1 MAPVMPVPL
10 RQVLS
15 GVSGVRIRGNA
26 ETPVS
31 SISVDSRR
39 IEPGAL
45 FVCLRGAHADGHA
58 YAAAAVTAGASAVLA
73 EREVEIPPG
82 APLALVSDTLPA
94 LSASAA
100 ELYGRPSDD
109 LTVIGVTGTNG
120 KTTTTRFLESIMA
133 AAGTPFGLIGTL
145 GARLIGTFDTPMPNT
160 TPFAHELQRLLA
172 LFRDAGARG
181 AIMEVSSHALVQH
194 RVDDVDF
201 DVAVLTNITQDH
213 LDFHQT
219 FEAYRAAKARL
230 FEDVTRGGRKNPG
243 VRVINLDDP
252 EGRRLAMTSG
262 RTLTYAVHDA
272 DAVLQAVDVVVEQ
285 DGSTFSVPALRPA
298 PFTVRLPGPFNV
310 ANALAA
316 IAAACALDV
325 DVEAIA
331 EGVENLSDVPG
342 RMSRVAAR
350 DLGVYVDYA
359 HTPDALRNV
368 LTAARALT
376 SGRLISVFG
385 CGGDRDAAKRPIMGA
400 IARELC
406 DVAIVTDDNPRS
418 EDPAAIR
425 DAIVFGMHG
434 ARGGEF
440 EIVADRAAAIDR
452 AIGLA
457 QDGDVVVVAGKGHE
471 PYQLVGDLVLPF
483 SDVAVAREA
492 IERHGR

>member
-1 MAPVMPVPL
+1 VMPVPL
-10 RQVLS
+10 RQLLAS
-15 GVSGVRIRGNA
+15 VSGVRIRGNA
-26 ETPVS
+26 EIPIS

-45 FVCLRGAHADGHA
+45 FVCLQGAHDDGHA
-58 YAAAAVTAGASAVLA
+58 HAAQAVDAGAVAVLA
-73 EREVEIPPG
+73 VHDVAI
-82 APLALVSDTLPA
+82 ASDVPLAYVPDTLAA
-94 LSASAA
+94 LSAAAA

-120 KTTTTRFLESIMA
+120 KTTTTRFLEAVMA

-145 GARLIGTFDTPMPNT
+145 GARLTGAFESSLSNT

-172 LFRDAGARG
+172 SFRDAGARG

-230 FEDVTRGGRKNPG
+230 FEDVTRGGRKSPG

-262 RTLTYAVHDA
+262 RTLTYAVNNT
-272 DAVLQAVDVVVEQ
+272 DAVLTATDISIER

-298 PFTVRLPGPFNV
+298 PFSVGLPGPFNV
-310 ANALAA
+310 ANAMAG

-331 EGVENLSDVPG
+331 DGIESVTDVPG

-376 SGRLISVFG
+376 SGRLICVFG
-385 CGGDRDAAKRPIMGA
+385 CGGDRDAAKRPLMGA
-400 IARELC
+400 IARELS
-406 DVAIVTDDNPRS
+406 DRVIVTDDNPRS
-418 EDPAAIR
+418 ENPSLIR
-425 DAIVFGMHG
+425 EAIVAGMRD
-434 ARGGEF
+434 ARGGDF
-440 EIVADRAAAIDR
+440 EVIADRAAAIDR
-452 AIGLA
+452 AIESAL
-457 QDGDVVVVAGKGHE
+457 DGDAIVIAGKGHE
-471 PYQLVGDLVLPF
+471 PYQLIGDLVLPF
-483 SDVAVAREA
+483 SDAAVAREVL
-492 IERHGR
+492 ERRGR

>member
-1 MAPVMPVPL
+1 MPVPL
-10 RQVLS
+10 RQVLAS
-15 GVSGVRIRGNA
+15 VSGVRIRGNA
-26 ETPVS
+26 QIPIS

-39 IEPGAL
+39 IESGAL
-45 FVCLRGAHADGHA
+45 FVCMEGAHDDGHA
-58 YAAAAVTAGASAVLA
+58 HAAAAVAAGASAILA
-73 EREVEIPPG
+73 TREVDVDPSVPI
-82 APLALVSDTLPA
+82 AMVADTMAA
-94 LSASAA
+94 LSAASA

-109 LTVIGVTGTNG
+109 LVVVGVTGTNG

-145 GARLIGTFDTPMPNT
+145 GARLAGTFETPMPNT

-172 LFRDAGARG
+172 SFRDAGARG

-194 RVDDVDF
+194 RVADVDF

-213 LDFHQT
+213 LDFHKT
-219 FEAYRAAKARL
+219 FEAYRAAKAQL
-230 FEDVTRGGRKNPG
+230 FEDVTRGGRKIPG

-252 EGRRLAMTSG
+252 EGGRLAMTSG
-262 RTLTYAVHDA
+262 RTLTYAVENA
-272 DAVLQAVDVVVEQ
+272 DAVLKASDVQIERE
-285 DGSTFSVPALRPA
+285 GSTFSVPSLRPA

-331 EGVENLSDVPG
+331 EGVESVTDVPG

-368 LTAARALT
+368 LSAARALT
-376 SGRLISVFG
+376 SGRLICVFG
-385 CGGDRDAAKRPIMGA
+385 CGGDRDAAKRPLMGA
-400 IARELC
+400 IARELS
-406 DVAIVTDDNPRS
+406 DLAIVTDDNPRS
-418 EDPAAIR
+418 EDPATIR
-425 DAIVFGMHG
+425 DAIVAGMRG
-434 ARGGEF
+434 EGGGEF
-440 EIVADRAAAIDR
+440 EVVPDRAAAIDW
-452 AIGLA
+452 AIDA
-457 QDGDVVVVAGKGHE
+457 ARDGDVVVVAGKGHE

-483 SDVAVAREA
+483 SDIAVARDA